1 MEMGDFNLFNQQ
13 LYHSLKLGRKVV
25 LVEESALFVLDCQ
38 SELFFNQLT
47 QNDILCAVSAE

>member
-1 MEMGDFNLFNQQ
+1 MGDFNLFNQQ

-25 LVEESALFVLDCQ
+25 LAEESALFVLDCQ
-38 SELFFNQLT
+38 PELFFNQLT